1 MDQALVTVL
10 MLLILHSLVAAAL
23 ARLITTG
30 VYIWLWRPISFCLL
44 GLEAAIGTVGIV
56 VYVKGDV
63 VWTLL

>member
-10 MLLILHSLVAAAL
+10 ILLILHSLVAAAL
-23 ARLITTG
+23 ARLIMVG
-30 VYIWLWRPISFCLL
+30 VYVWLWRPISFCLL

-56 VYVKGDV
+56 MYVKGDV